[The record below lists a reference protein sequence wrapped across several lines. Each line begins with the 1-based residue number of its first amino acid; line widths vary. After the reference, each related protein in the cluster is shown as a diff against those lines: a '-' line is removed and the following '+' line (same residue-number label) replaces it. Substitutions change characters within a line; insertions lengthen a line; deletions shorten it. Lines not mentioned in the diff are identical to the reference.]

1 MLDTLKLMLS
11 EYKVSPESSLRVQP
25 ASYEV
30 ATGEKV
36 EFPLFRNE
44 AGTFYGSKAYLNT
57 ENWNLTLKPLPAGN
71 RGTGAF
77 LQFSVPKNYYGS
89 NYFSVGE
96 AGTRA
101 SLKKVEGEL
110 AENGVLTNLEEAEL
124 SRVDTFKNIE
134 PEEPFCSYFS
144 LFSLLRA
151 RRAQQRGYGTTFL
164 LSNSSQEFCI
174 YNKLEEMRE
183 HGEETSELPETMRF
197 EHRALTKRKVSSL
210 YGFTRAGELFHGGYE
225 VVREKQLES
234 WKSSLFSFSAEEVVV
249 LGSKQLEQEM
259 RFFQEKFGA
268 NWFQYFLKSYGAYSL
283 AKFAGKEVV
292 RNALENLNS
301 ERTKV
306 WRTMKLLEEAER
318 ELLVLKQEEGSSKTL
333 GELYEELRGK
343 VCETAGR
350 D

>member
-1 MLDTLKLMLS
+1 MIDTLKLMLS

-36 EFPLFRNE
+36 EYPLFRNE
-44 AGTFYGSKAYLNT
+44 AGTFFGSKAYLNT

-89 NYFSVGE
+89 NYYSVGE
-96 AGTRA
+96 EGTRA
-101 SLKKVEGEL
+101 ALKKVEGEL
-110 AENGVLTNLEEAEL
+110 EQSGVLTNLEEAEL
-124 SRVDTFKNIE
+124 SRIDTFKNIQ
-134 PEEPFCSYFS
+134 PEEPFSSYFS

-164 LSNSSQEFCI
+164 LSNSSQEFCV
-174 YNKLEEMRE
+174 YDKLQEMKE
-183 HGEETSELPETMRF
+183 HGLEISNLPKTMRF
-197 EHRALTKRKVSSL
+197 EHRALKKEKVKSL
-210 YGFTRAGELFHGGYE
+210 YGFSRVGELFHGGYG
-225 VVREKQLES
+225 VVRDKQVES
-234 WKSSLFSFSAEEVVV
+234 WKSSLFSFSAEDVVV

-259 RFFQEKFGA
+259 RVFQEKYGA

-283 AKFAGKEVV
+283 AEFAGKEVV
-292 RNALENLNS
+292 RAALENLNS

-306 WRTMKLLEEAER
+306 WRTMRLLEEAER

-333 GELYEELRGK
+333 GELYEELREK
-343 VCETAGR
+343 VVGR
-350 D
+350 N

>member
-1 MLDTLKLMLS
+1 MNKAILVGWITDIREVGSYGVMVKLKTC
-11 EYKVSPESSLRVQP
+11 EKGFTTQKGYKVADRIDYHVCLAKGTMTRYILDNFNVGNLVEL
-25 ASYEV
+25 
-30 ATGEKV
+30 TGK
-36 EFPLFRNE
+36 
-44 AGTFYGSKAYLNT
+44 
-57 ENWNLTLKPLPAGN
+57 
-71 RGTGAF
+71 
-77 LQFSVPKNYYGS
+77 
-89 NYFSVGE
+89 
-96 AGTRA
+96 
-101 SLKKVEGEL
+101 
-110 AENGVLTNLEEAEL
+110 
-124 SRVDTFKNIE
+124 
-134 PEEPFCSYFS
+134 
-144 LFSLLRA
+144 
-151 RRAQQRGYGTTFL
+151 
-164 LSNSSQEFCI
+164 I

-333 GELYEELRGK
+333 GELYEELREK
-343 VCETAGR
+343 VCKLE
-350 D
+350 

>member
-225 VVREKQLES
+225 LVREKQLES

-333 GELYEELRGK
+333 GELYEELREK
-343 VCETAGR
+343 VCS
-350 D
+350 

>member
-1 MLDTLKLMLS
+1 MIDTLKLMLS

-101 SLKKVEGEL
+101 ALKKVEGEL
-110 AENGVLTNLEEAEL
+110 VQNGVFTNLEEAEI
-124 SRVDTFKNIE
+124 SRIDTFKNIE
-134 PEEPFCSYFS
+134 PEEPFSSYFS
-144 LFSLLRA
+144 LFSLLKA

-164 LSNSSQEFCI
+164 VANSSQEFCV
-174 YNKLEEMRE
+174 YDKLQEMRE

-292 RNALENLNS
+292 RAALENLNS

-333 GELYEELRGK
+333 GELYEELREK
-343 VCETAGR
+343 VCGTAER
-350 D
+350 N

>member
-259 RFFQEKFGA
+259 RFFSG
-268 NWFQYFLKSYGAYSL
+268 
-283 AKFAGKEVV
+283 EVW
-292 RNALENLNS
+292 S
-301 ERTKV
+301 
-306 WRTMKLLEEAER
+306 
-318 ELLVLKQEEGSSKTL
+318 
-333 GELYEELRGK
+333 
-343 VCETAGR
+343 
-350 D
+350 